1 MSDSPFEVKAEM
13 EPDCPVKVIVLQVL
27 TENNKKV
34 AGGQFG
40 RTFHS
45 LSGKNHEEEKAML

>member
-13 EPDCPVKVIVLQVL
+13 EPDCPGKVIVLQVL

-45 LSGKNHEEEKAML
+45 LSGKNHEEEKAVL

>member
-1 MSDSPFEVKAEM
+1 MSDNPFEVKAEM

-34 AGGQFG
+34 AMGQFG
-40 RTFHS
+40 MTFHF
-45 LSGKNHEEEKAML
+45 LSGPNHEEEKAVL